1 MCTQKETAQTTE
13 HITAEVKSLLI
24 VKSTSTPFTFI
35 HVQRSNS
42 TNFEIDCMNSEQA
55 HTSERNILAHARRAL
70 PAAPILRAVITIVT
84 VESRGRSR
92 TSNRVILLICADA
105 NAPRLH
111 PPWRCIGMAG
121 LEPAAFWFQTRY
133 SAIEIHPG

>member
-42 TNFEIDCMNSEQA
+42 TNSEIDCMNSEQA

-70 PAAPILRAVITIVT
+70 PAAPILRAVIAIVT
-84 VESRGRSR
+84 VD
-92 TSNRVILLICADA
+92 SNGKNTTRIRIILVLVD
-105 NAPRLH
+105 LYL
-111 PPWRCIGMAG
+111 M
-121 LEPAAFWFQTRY
+121 QT
-133 SAIEIHPG
+133 